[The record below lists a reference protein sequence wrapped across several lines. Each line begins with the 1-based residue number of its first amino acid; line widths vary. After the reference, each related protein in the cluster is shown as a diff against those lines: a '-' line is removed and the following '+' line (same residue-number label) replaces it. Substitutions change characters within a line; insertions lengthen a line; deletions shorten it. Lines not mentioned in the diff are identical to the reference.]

1 MNKALACLL
10 SRRSTKKFTD
20 QPVADKL
27 LDQVLQAG
35 LYAPT
40 GRNNQNVICVA
51 VRDPAVREQLSR
63 MNREILGTDIDPFYG
78 APCVI
83 VAFADSTGSTWVE
96 TVVIHFNG
104 SGYDAGVNGEVGED
118 AVTYSVDENVDMEG
132 IEIDLTEELPF
143 TVEEYNVT
151 TE

>member
-1 MNKALACLL
+1 MNEELKKEYRDTFSEIHAPEALVG
-10 SRRSTKKFTD
+10 K
-20 QPVADKL
+20 
-27 LDQVLQAG
+27 
-35 LYAPT
+35 
-40 GRNNQNVICVA
+40 
-51 VRDPAVREQLSR
+51 VRDMVKKENVKMGMSFVKKLAVTTAAAAVLFVGS
-63 MNREILGTDIDPFYG
+63 NG
-78 APCVI
+78 
-83 VAFADSTGSTWVE
+83 VAYAATGSTWVE

>member
-1 MNKALACLL
+1 MNEELKKEYRDTFSEIHAPEALVE
-10 SRRSTKKFTD
+10 K
-20 QPVADKL
+20 
-27 LDQVLQAG
+27 
-35 LYAPT
+35 
-40 GRNNQNVICVA
+40 
-51 VRDPAVREQLSR
+51 VRDMVKKENGKMGMSFVKKLAVTTAAAAVLFVGS
-63 MNREILGTDIDPFYG
+63 NG
-78 APCVI
+78 
-83 VAFADSTGSTWVE
+83 VAYAATGSTWVE